1 MAKKIIYGEKARKA
15 LQKGVDAVANTVK
28 ITLGPKGRN
37 VVLSKQYS
45 SPLITNDGVTI
56 AKEIELSDPFENMG
70 AQLLK
75 EVSIKTNDVAGDGTT
90 TSSLLAQEIITEGM
104 KSCKDGANPI
114 ILKKGIFKA
123 TEVVTNKLK
132 EISKQVSTKKEIEQ
146 VATISAG
153 DETVGKLVA
162 DAMEIVGKDGVIS
175 IEESKTLDTTLKIV
189 EGMQFDKG
197 YASSYMATNM
207 DKMEAIYEDARILVT
222 DKKISNLQE
231 ILPLLEKVVNQGLKL
246 VIIADD
252 IEGEALATLVLNKI
266 RGVFNCLAIKAPAFG
281 DRRKAMLQDIAILTG
296 ATLISEEVGLNL
308 ADAQIEHLGRAKVV
322 KATKDETTIIEG
334 YGDKQKLKERV
345 ESIKNQISLTE
356 SDYDKEKLQE
366 RLAKLSGGV
375 AVINVGAAT
384 EVEMKE
390 KKLRLEDAL
399 SATKA
404 ATLEGVVS
412 GGGIALLSAIGPVKE
427 LISTLSGD
435 EKIGAEII
443 LKTLT
448 SPLLQICKN
457 AGVDGD
463 EVLKNVLEKNKGK
476 SVFDIG
482 YDALNGVYENMI
494 ESGIIDPTKVTR
506 SALQNASSVSA
517 TLLTTESLIA
527 DEEEPK
533 QNQNPNNMY

>member
-1 MAKKIIYGEKARKA
+1 M
-15 LQKGVDAVANTVK
+15 
-28 ITLGPKGRN
+28 
-37 VVLSKQYS
+37 
-45 SPLITNDGVTI
+45 
-56 AKEIELSDPFENMG
+56 
-70 AQLLK
+70 
-75 EVSIKTNDVAGDGTT
+75 
-90 TSSLLAQEIITEGM
+90 
-104 KSCKDGANPI
+104 
-114 ILKKGIFKA
+114 
-123 TEVVTNKLK
+123 
-132 EISKQVSTKKEIEQ
+132 
-146 VATISAG
+146 
-153 DETVGKLVA
+153 
-162 DAMEIVGKDGVIS
+162 
-175 IEESKTLDTTLKIV
+175 
-189 EGMQFDKG
+189 
-197 YASSYMATNM
+197 
-207 DKMEAIYEDARILVT
+207 T

-334 YGDKQKLKERV
+334 YGDKQKLKERI
-345 ESIKNQISLTE
+345 ESIKHQISLTE

-412 GGGIALLSAIGPVKE
+412 GGGIALLSAIEPVKE

-463 EVLKNVLEKNKGK
+463 EVLKIVLEKNKGK
-476 SVFDIG
+476 KVFDIG